1 MCSLSLNRMSIFYY
15 VISGSLKDPDGP
27 SFEKPRRQVL
37 HGLSWDFNLNA
48 MSLARALSGTSSALD
63 YLSSDDHK

>member
-1 MCSLSLNRMSIFYY
+1 MSIFYY
-15 VISGSLKDPDGP
+15 AISGSLKDPDGP

-48 MSLARALSGTSSALD
+48 MSPARALSGTSSALD
-63 YLSSDDHK
+63 